1 MKSKKSEHLF
11 HPSLLVI
18 LCPNVYIYLMKLIG
32 PFRQIVTL
40 ADLPLRGKINDEQL
54 QVIENGGVLIHNNE
68 IVNAGNFEELKELF
82 LKENHESDIEVIDE
96 DVVLLPAF
104 TDCHT
109 HICFGGNRAH
119 DFAMRNAGKTYLE
132 IAAAGGGIWSSV
144 EHTRKATEEE
154 LLEEL
159 LQRVNYLLSL
169 GITTIEIKSGY
180 GLNERQELKMLRV
193 IRQAQGLTPATLIST
208 CLAAHMKPKDF
219 VEDSDESKSY
229 LDYVLEEVLPKVKE
243 ENLSSRV
250 DIFIE
255 KSAFQPEE
263 SKIFLEKAKILGFDI
278 TVHADQFTPGSS
290 RVAVEVGAKS
300 ADHLE
305 ATVDEDIAFLA
316 ASDTV
321 AVALPGASLGLGEP
335 FTPARKLLDA
345 GAILAI
351 ASDWNPGS
359 APMGN
364 LITQASI
371 LATYEKLST
380 AEVLAGIT
388 FRAAHALGLEDRGKI
403 ISGKKADFVAYKTDN
418 YQNVLYMQGSM
429 SPCCVYINGKK
440 Y

>member
-1 MKSKKSEHLF
+1 
-11 HPSLLVI
+11 
-18 LCPNVYIYLMKLIG
+18 MKLIG
-32 PFRQIVTL
+32 PFKQVITL
-40 ADLPLRGKINDEQL
+40 ANLPLRGKLSDDQLEIIEKGGILINEDK
-54 QVIENGGVLIHNNE
+54 IEKV
-68 IVNAGNFEELKELF
+68 GNFEELRSLIAREKEKSQIVF
-82 LKENHESDIEVIDE
+82 IEDE
-96 DVVLLPAF
+96 TICLPAF

-109 HICFGGNRAH
+109 HICFGGNRAN

-132 IAAAGGGIWSSV
+132 IAAAGGGIWSTV

-154 LLEEL
+154 LLESL
-159 LQRVNYLLSL
+159 LERIEFLVSL

-180 GLNERQELKMLRV
+180 GLNKDQEIKMLKV
-193 IRQAQGLTPATLIST
+193 INKAKNKTKATLIPT

-219 VEDSDESKSY
+219 DETGQKY
-229 LDYVLEEVLPKVKE
+229 LDYLLEEILTEVRE
-243 ENLSSRV
+243 ENLAKRV

-263 SKIFLEKAKILGFDI
+263 SKLFLEKAKILGFDI

-305 ATVDEDIAFLA
+305 ATLDEDIEFLA
-316 ASDTV
+316 KSNTV
-321 AVALPGASLGLGEP
+321 AVALPGASIGLGEP

-388 FRAAHALGLEDRGKI
+388 FRSAYALGLEDRGI
-403 ISGKKADFVAYKTDN
+403 LSTGMKADFVTYKTDN
-418 YQNVLYMQGSM
+418 FQNVLYKQGSLA
-429 SPCCVYINGKK
+429 PDAIYINGERICKD
-440 Y
+440 